1 MRTLFKSRS
10 DARLSRTQYTRER
23 RRPRRLYLE
32 TLEAKLTGPQRT
44 ESGRTERDGSSI
56 REQKEFEAVRQAWT
70 RFLLDLET
78 PEPFD
83 ETATTNF
90 EDARTNELV
99 SSPLLSGP
107 KGEMRDLSELLSS
120 KVVGQSAATL
130 AIVPYVYM
138 YQSGLSPDGRPAGV
152 FLLLGPTGTG
162 KTKTVEAIAELLH
175 GSEKKLVK
183 IDCGEFQMDHE
194 TAKLVGA
201 PPGYLGHRETTP
213 LLTQQQLS
221 DATSENCDLA
231 LVLFDE
237 IEKAAPSITALLLGI
252 LDKGLLRLGDNSSVN
267 FEKSLIFFTS
277 NLGAREMMAELNP
290 NMGFQ
295 SATRRQKTDLTA
307 RLGSIALGA
316 VRKRFSPEFVNRIDA
331 VVTYQPLDADAI
343 EIILDHDIHA
353 LQGHV
358 NSRLGDRC
366 FAIEVLPESRQF
378 LLNRGVSEEY
388 GARELKRTIHRQ
400 LTQPLATM
408 VARGEIL
415 PGAQVS
421 VSVSESGESLAIV
434 SRGGGLRAL
443 GQMQTLLIVDDNH
456 DLLFFLA
463 AELRAAGWE
472 ILIAENGAQARL
484 AFYQRRPTVV
494 LLDYLLGEDDG
505 LQLGL
510 EFQLHAPRT
519 QIILMTG
526 GGLSSEEQSLCE
538 RREYPILYKPFLAE
552 EVLKVVQGR
561 VLRASV
567 GVGV

>member
-1 MRTLFKSRS
+1 
-10 DARLSRTQYTRER
+10 
-23 RRPRRLYLE
+23 
-32 TLEAKLTGPQRT
+32 
-44 ESGRTERDGSSI
+44 
-56 REQKEFEAVRQAWT
+56 
-70 RFLLDLET
+70 
-78 PEPFD
+78 
-83 ETATTNF
+83 
-90 EDARTNELV
+90 
-99 SSPLLSGP
+99 
-107 KGEMRDLSELLSS
+107 
-120 KVVGQSAATL
+120 
-130 AIVPYVYM
+130 M
-138 YQSGLSPDGRPAGV
+138 YQSGLAPEGRPAGV

-237 IEKAAPSITALLLGI
+237 IEKAAPSITGLLLGI
-252 LDKGLLRLGDNSSVN
+252 LDKGILRLGDNSSVN

-295 SATRRQKTDLTA
+295 SATRRPKNDLIA
-307 RLGSIALGA
+307 RLGTIALGA

-343 EIILDHDIHA
+343 EIILDHDLHA

-366 FAIEVLPESRQF
+366 FAIDVLPESRQF
-378 LLNRGVSEEY
+378 LLQKGVSEVY

-421 VSVSESGESLAIV
+421 VSVSKSGESLLIA
-434 SRGGGLRAL
+434 STGGGLRAL
-443 GQMQTLLIVDDNH
+443 RQKPTLLIVDDNH

-463 AELRAAGWE
+463 AELKAEGWE
-472 ILIAENGAQARL
+472 ILIAENGAQARV
-484 AFYQRRPTVV
+484 AFYQLRPAVV
-494 LLDYLLGEDDG
+494 LLDCLLGEDDG

-510 EFQLHAPRT
+510 EFQLQAPRT

-538 RREYPILYKPFLAE
+538 KREYPILYKPFLAE
-552 EVLKVVQGR
+552 DVLKVIQGR
-561 VLRASV
+561 VLGASV
-567 GVGV
+567 GVGA